1 MLWRPGFQAGPWFPM
16 GDLALSSRT
25 FPPLAFAMRNLIIAS
40 GLAAILAGCGGTG
53 IPADGN
59 IQSGPEPAE
68 GGISEVPNPN
78 AAMAAKSKTPLA
90 TLQHGHVT
98 YMLKCGECHNY
109 MIPKDLDVDEWEDAM
124 PKMIRHAGLAT
135 EDEKAVLAYV
145 LAVKAQ

>member
-1 MLWRPGFQAGPWFPM
+1 
-16 GDLALSSRT
+16 
-25 FPPLAFAMRNLIIAS
+25 MRNLIGAL
-40 GLAAILAGCGGTG
+40 GLALIFTNCGGTG

-59 IQSGPEPAE
+59 IQGGPEPAE

-78 AAMAAKSKTPLA
+78 AAMAAKSGTPLA

-109 MIPKDLDVDEWEDAM
+109 MLPQQVDVDEWQEVM
-124 PKMIRHAGLAT
+124 PKMIRHAGLASA
-135 EDEKAVLAYV
+135 DEKAVLAYV

>member
-1 MLWRPGFQAGPWFPM
+1 MRIEPDAGAV
-16 GDLALSSRT
+16 LAC
-25 FPPLAFAMRNLIIAS
+25 AMRNPIGAL
-40 GLAAILAGCGGTG
+40 GLALTLILAGCGGTG

-59 IQSGPEPAE
+59 IQTGAEPAE

-78 AAMAAKSKTPLA
+78 AAMAAKSGTPLS

-109 MIPKDLDVDEWEDAM
+109 MLPQEVDVDEWQDAM
-124 PKMIRHAGLAT
+124 PKMIRHAGLAA

-145 LAVKAQ
+145 LAVKGEGR

>member
-1 MLWRPGFQAGPWFPM
+1 MW
-16 GDLALSSRT
+16 
-25 FPPLAFAMRNLIIAS
+25 AMRNLIGAL
-40 GLAAILAGCGGTG
+40 GLALIFTNCGGTG

-59 IQSGPEPAE
+59 MQGGPEPAE

-78 AAMAAKSKTPLA
+78 AAMAAKSGTPLA

-109 MIPKDLDVDEWEDAM
+109 MLPQQVDVDEWQEVM
-124 PKMIRHAGLAT
+124 PKMIRHAGLAP

-145 LAVKAQ
+145 LAVKAR